1 MDNNKDSGTWLSA
14 QQAVMPDGS
23 EVGNLTLVNKKL
35 PPLSATPDGTH
46 GTHGTHAGD
55 RSNQAFL
62 KAAIDFAIDQA
73 GPQEGDGIA
82 FLKLLR
88 AGSWDAIAAEFPSFK
103 TAQPE

>member
-1 MDNNKDSGTWLSA
+1 MDKDNGKDSGTWLSA

-35 PPLSATPDGTH
+35 PPLSATPEGAY
-46 GTHGTHAGD
+46 GTHAGD

-88 AGSWDAIAAEFPSFK
+88 AGSWEAIATEFPSFK